1 MSKFLILF
9 LVVKYSAQMKFT
21 QGKGIELTCPPVS
34 AYNRMTQG
42 MTFFVA
48 ASKQGLNVTRY

>member
-9 LVVKYSAQMKFT
+9 LIVKYSAQMKFT

-34 AYNRMTQG
+34 AYNRMTHG

-48 ASKQGLNVTRY
+48 ASNKD